1 MWKVQQMSEVYFKSL
16 TNVRRLFSTVTLST
30 VTLPQSIVHSS
41 SLIVSSTEQERSV
54 VESSDVPTI
63 LGPAPIP
70 TLMATT
76 SAVGTVS
83 SGSQSDAKLT
93 QDVKSLTNVRRLFST
108 VTL

>member
-1 MWKVQQMSEVYFKSL
+1 M
-16 TNVRRLFSTVTLST
+16 
-30 VTLPQSIVHSS
+30 
-41 SLIVSSTEQERSV
+41 
-54 VESSDVPTI
+54 

>member
-1 MWKVQQMSEVYFKSL
+1 MSGDYFQLLHCESS
-16 TNVRRLFSTVTLST
+16 TNVRSIFPT